1 MKKLMLILSGLL
13 LPISGWA
20 AAPEI
25 SVGTLSDYVDAD
37 KSNYL
42 KRVRNSGDATAFVKI
57 EVKEIIFNS
66 DGKSEEVPVTN
77 MDKVKTNNGHTLVA
91 SPARLIIPAKAM
103 QSVRLLVMGDRN
115 TERYYR
121 VRYIPV
127 MPELKEGFNVTEQD
141 VGNYKK
147 TLTAGVNILAGYG
160 TVVYVRPQQVRFNS
174 TMDMKATELTIRNEG
189 NSVIYLDHFKL
200 CDSSG
205 NKCETATKHHILPG
219 KTRSF
224 PKTVSQ
230 KFHFDLVE
238 GEKSQRILTSS

>member
-1 MKKLMLILSGLL
+1 MKKLMLILCGFL
-13 LPISGWA
+13 LPVTSWA

-57 EVKEIIFNS
+57 EVKEIVFNRE
-66 DGKSEEVPVTN
+66 GKSEEIAVADMN
-77 MDKVKTNNGHTLVA
+77 KVKSNNGHTLIA
-91 SPARLIIPAKAM
+91 SPARLIIPAKGM

-127 MPELKEGFNVTEQD
+127 MPESKEGFNVTDKD
-141 VGNYKK
+141 VGDYKK

-160 TVVYVRPQQVRFNS
+160 TIVYVRPQQVRFN
-174 TMDMKATELTIRNEG
+174 TNIDMKETELTVRNDG

-200 CDSSG
+200 CDSTG

-219 KTRSF
+219 KTRSY
-224 PKTVSQ
+224 PKSANQ

-238 GEKSQRILTSS
+238 GEKSQRILTSR